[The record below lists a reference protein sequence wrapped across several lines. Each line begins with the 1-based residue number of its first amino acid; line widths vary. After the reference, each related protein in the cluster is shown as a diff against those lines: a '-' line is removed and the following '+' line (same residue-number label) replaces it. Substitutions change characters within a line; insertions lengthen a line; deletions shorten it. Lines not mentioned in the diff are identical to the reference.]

1 MTARHIFLAISCAVL
16 VHGTS
21 YAAPSEAAPQ
31 EAAGASAVT
40 ERQRDA
46 EPAASTDGQAHHR
59 NGPAE
64 RRDQRRGPATNQPRG
79 RGSPT
84 TANGPKRLPND
95 RERPAPGNPI
105 NIRQPAS
112 NRSDAARTERLMQS
126 DRINR
131 ALPVQPPAVIRPGG
145 SALDNVRHRGPNPA
159 IIGGTMNS
167 NTGNT
172 GAINGTRM
180 NRRP

>member
-1 MTARHIFLAISCAVL
+1 MTARHVFLAISCVVL
-16 VHGTS
+16 VHGT
-21 YAAPSEAAPQ
+21 APSEAAPQ
-31 EAAGASAVT
+31 EAAVASAVAD
-40 ERQRDA
+40 RQRHA
-46 EPAASTDGQAHHR
+46 ERAASADEQGHHR

-64 RRDQRRGPATNQPRG
+64 RRDQFRGLATNQPRG

-84 TANGPKRLPND
+84 SANGPKGLPTD
-95 RERPAPGNPI
+95 RERPAPGNPM

-112 NRSDAARTERLMQS
+112 NRSEAARTERLMQS

-145 SALDNVRHRGPNPA
+145 PALDHVRHRGPNPA
-159 IIGGTMNS
+159 VIGGTMNS